1 MKLTLLCTLTTL
13 GLTFAAA
20 HNLHAADKAQATS
33 LTMASDVWQP
43 FTDEFQKTRFA
54 IDLVHSALGRAG
66 IKPETKILEKW
77 TVPADLKAGKY
88 DGCGAMWYSKE
99 REDFLLFSEPY
110 LENRLILIGQK
121 GSKVD
126 VNSLSELAGKKLIL
140 VKGYAYGDILDTANG
155 VLIGY
160 GANDIDNIGA
170 VLKGVAD
177 YALVDEL
184 LLAHLAKEH
193 KTKAEDK
200 LAVGSKPLSINPL
213 HLAIR
218 KDIPGAQAIITSF
231 NKQIRIML
239 ADGSY
244 NRILRISSIRA
255 DVDGDGVT
263 ELVLGGEKIGPDAS
277 VDAYDYSYTDRT
289 MDKVENRKRYWVN
302 GKLYEDWDNVPE
314 EELEAI
320 QYEYVDP
327 QGMRLFERTF

>member
-1 MKLTLLCTLTTL
+1 MKAKLLCALTTL
-13 GLTFAAA
+13 GLTFFSLTS
-20 HNLHAADKAQATS
+20 LHAADDAQATS

-66 IKPETKILEKW
+66 IKPETKILDKW

-88 DGCGAMWYSKE
+88 DGCGAMWYSDE
-99 REDFLLFSEPY
+99 RAEFLLFSDAY

-126 VNSLSELAGKKLIL
+126 VDSLTEIAGKKLIL
-140 VKGYAYGDILDTANG
+140 VNGYAYGDLVDSADG

-160 GANDIDNIGA
+160 GANDIDNIIA
-170 VLKGVAD
+170 VLEGHAD

-193 KTKAEDK
+193 DTKAEEK
-200 LAVGSKPLSINPL
+200 LAVGKKPLLINPL
-213 HLAIR
+213 HLAVR

-244 NRILRISSIRA
+244 NRILRISTIRA
-255 DVDGDGVT
+255 DIDGDGVT
-263 ELVLGGEKIGPDAS
+263 ELVLGGEKIGPGS
-277 VDAYDYSYTDRT
+277 PIDAYDYSYTDRT
-289 MDKVENRKRYWVN
+289 MDKVENRQRYWIN

-314 EELEAI
+314 EDLEAI

-327 QGMRLFERTF
+327 QGMRLFERSF

>member
-1 MKLTLLCTLTTL
+1 MKAKLLCALATFGLTLTTSIYV
-13 GLTFAAA
+13 
-20 HNLHAADKAQATS
+20 HAADEAQATS

-66 IKPETKILEKW
+66 IKPKTEILESW

-88 DGCGAMWYSKE
+88 DGCGAMWYSDE
-99 REDFLLFSEPY
+99 RAEFLLFSEPY

-126 VNSLSELAGKKLIL
+126 VDSLSELAGKKLIL
-140 VKGYAYGDILDTANG
+140 VKGYAYGNILDSAQG

-160 GANDIDNIGA
+160 GANDIDNIVA
-170 VLKGVAD
+170 VLNGHAD

-184 LLAHLAKEH
+184 LLSHLAKEH
-193 KTKAEDK
+193 NTKPEEK
-200 LAVGSKPLSINPL
+200 VAVGSKPLAVNPL
-213 HLAIR
+213 YLAIR

-244 NRILRISSIRA
+244 NRILRLSSIRA
-255 DVDGDGVT
+255 DVDGDGIT
-263 ELVLGGEKIGPDAS
+263 ELVLGGEKVGPQAS
-277 VDAYDYSYTDRT
+277 VTAYDYSYTDRT
-289 MDKVENRKRYWVN
+289 MDKVENRKRYWIN
-302 GKLYEDWDNVPE
+302 GKLYEDWDNVPD

-327 QGMRLFERTF
+327 QGMRLFKRTF